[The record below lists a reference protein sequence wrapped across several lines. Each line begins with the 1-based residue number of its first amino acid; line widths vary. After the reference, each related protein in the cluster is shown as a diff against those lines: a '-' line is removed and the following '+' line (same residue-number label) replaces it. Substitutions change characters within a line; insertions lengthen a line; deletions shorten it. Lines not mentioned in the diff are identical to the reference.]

1 MLVHI
6 RVLKMILELPFQNK
20 ISKNVTQT
28 ISFDTVAMPTVS
40 RWEVGSAKGLFPWTD
55 TFQIQFVGL
64 SDDNVIELE
73 SYLEDASNIYLYV
86 PPNNSNQDRFRAAQN
101 WSVNRYPVLAPRG
114 LIGCEVNPLNL
125 VQSPHLNTPL
135 IRSQFL
141 NNVTI
146 TLEKLNYYAHSI

>member
-1 MLVHI
+1 
-6 RVLKMILELPFQNK
+6 MIIELPFQNK
-20 ISKNVTQT
+20 IAKNITQT
-28 ISFDTVAMPTVS
+28 INFDTVAMPTVS

-73 SYLEDASNIYLYV
+73 SYLEDASNIYFYT
-86 PPNNSNQDRFRAAQN
+86 PPNADYQDRFRAAQN
-101 WSVNRYPVLAPRG
+101 WSVERYLVVAPRG
-114 LIGCEVNPLNL
+114 LIGCEANQLNL
-125 VQSPHLNTPL
+125 VQSPHFTAPVRQN
-135 IRSQFL
+135 FL